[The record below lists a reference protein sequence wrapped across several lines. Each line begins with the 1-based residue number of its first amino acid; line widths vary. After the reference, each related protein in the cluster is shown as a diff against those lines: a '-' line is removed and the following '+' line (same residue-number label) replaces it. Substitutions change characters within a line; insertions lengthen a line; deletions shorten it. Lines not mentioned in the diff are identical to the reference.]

1 MGDAGQGYRTLL
13 HAMEDAFCVLHLIG
27 DGVGGPAS
35 DYRFVEVNGAFTRH
49 TGLEDVVGRRARQLF
64 PEVDRAWLE
73 TCSKVVRTGETAR
86 FERYEPG
93 LGRWFDGQAIPMGM
107 ADQVGVI
114 FRNVSS
120 RHAARASRERSEQAA
135 RAGEQFALGV
145 IDSLFAFVA
154 ILDPAGKVLMVNGP
168 PLALAE
174 ITRDAVHG
182 EQFWDCFWWNY
193 DLRGRGRLREASAAA
208 ARGEVVRYD
217 AQARIAGGEHLTL
230 DLQIAPLRDEQGQV
244 THLVASGV
252 DITKREEDERALR
265 ESEERF
271 RRLFETNLLGILF
284 FEIGGGVHEANDEFL
299 RIVGYSAADVDAGVV
314 DWVRMTP
321 TEFKEQDRRAVRG
334 LRRERRHHPIE
345 KQYIR
350 KDGSR
355 VWVLVGAAMLEGDR
369 GVAFVL
375 DISRAKSTEEA
386 LRTSEA
392 RAREAAA
399 RASHE
404 RRLLDAVLD
413 SAAAGIVVADVYG
426 KLVRFNP
433 AHELLWGR
441 PPRTGGV
448 EDVSGWKG
456 WWAEGS
462 ERHGHQVLPH
472 EWAISRALR
481 GETVRND
488 IVEIEPFGEPGARR
502 TTIISGAPVHDTD
515 GQITGAVIA
524 QMDISRLVEAEA
536 LLRQSEA
543 RFRALADNIA
553 QLAWMTDETGH
564 INWYNRRWYEFTGTT
579 PSDMKEWGWRSVQH
593 PEHAERV
600 LEKLERHLVSGEPW
614 EDTFPL
620 RRRDG
625 HYRWFLSRAFP
636 LRDPS
641 GRIVSWFGTNTDITA
656 QREAEQALRETD
668 RRKDEFIAILAH
680 ELRNPLA
687 PVRNAVQLMKRGGL
701 DEARLT
707 HSREVIDRQVTHMAR
722 LIDDLLDVSRLA
734 RGQLA
739 LAKETCDLASIAAQT
754 AHDYQPSFDMK
765 GVRLRVSQ
773 PAQPVWVE
781 GDPVRLAQMV
791 GNLLHNAYRFTES
804 GGVVEIGAGVEAGGQ
819 VAIVTVADSGMGMER
834 ALLERLFDPFSQAE
848 QDLARSRGGLGL
860 GLALT
865 KGLAELHGG
874 GVSAD
879 SAGPGRGSTFTLR
892 IPLRRVFRQR
902 SAPRNGSAPVGDH
915 LRILVV
921 EDNVDGAETLREL
934 LELDGHEVKVA
945 FDGVTALEAARTAE
959 FDAVVSDLGLP
970 GRLDGYALART
981 LRQDP
986 RLEHTVLIALSGY
999 ANEDARR
1006 RSLAAGFERHLAKP
1020 PDLDEL
1026 QRCLQLRRS

>member
-1 MGDAGQGYRTLL
+1 
-13 HAMEDAFCVLHLIG
+13 MEDAFCVLELLG
-27 DGVGGPAS
+27 DGSEEQPI
-35 DYRFVEVNGAFTRH
+35 DYRFVEVNAAFARH
-49 TGLEDVVGRRARQLF
+49 TGLEGVVGQRARQLF
-64 PEVDRAWLE
+64 SQIDRAWFE
-73 TCSKVVRTGETAR
+73 TCSKVLHTGATAH
-86 FERYEPG
+86 FERYEPT
-93 LGRWFDGQAIPMGM
+93 LRRWFDGQVIPMGEP
-107 ADQVGVI
+107 DQRRIGVI
-114 FRNVSS
+114 FREVSS
-120 RHAARASRERSEQAA
+120 RHEERASRERSEQEA
-135 RAGEQFALGV
+135 RAGEQFALRV

-154 ILDPAGKVLMVNGP
+154 ILNPAGQLLTVNGP

-174 ITRDAVHG
+174 VSRDQVQG
-182 EQFWDCFWWNY
+182 KPFWDCVWWNH
-193 DLRGRGRLREASAAA
+193 DPQGQERLRQACAAA

-217 AQARIAGGEHLTL
+217 AQARIAGGERLTV
-230 DLQIAPLRDEQGQV
+230 DLQIAPLRDETGAI
-244 THLVASGV
+244 THLIPSGV

-265 ESEERF
+265 DSEERF

-284 FEIGGGVHEANDEFL
+284 FEIEGGIHEANDEFL
-299 RIVGYSAADVDAGVV
+299 RIVGYSSADLDAGAL
-314 DWVRMTP
+314 DWARMTP
-321 TEFKEQDRRAVRG
+321 PEFKRQDAQAVHE
-334 LRRERRHHPIE
+334 LRTERHHRPIE
-345 KQYIR
+345 KQYVR
-350 KDGSR
+350 KDGGR
-355 VWVLVGAAMLEGDR
+355 VWVLVGSAMLEGDR

-375 DISRAKSTEEA
+375 DISKAKATEAA
-386 LRTSEA
+386 LRMSEA

-413 SAAAGIVVADVYG
+413 SAAAGIVVADVHG

-441 PPRTGGV
+441 PPLTGGV
-448 EDVSGWKG
+448 EDVSAWKG
-456 WWAEGS
+456 WWADGS
-462 ERHGHQVLPH
+462 ERHGHQLLPN

-488 IVEIEPFGEPGARR
+488 IVEIEPFGEPGVRR
-502 TTIISGAPVHDTD
+502 TTVISGAPVHDTE
-515 GQITGAVIA
+515 GRITGAVIA

-536 LLRQSEA
+536 LLRQSET

-553 QLAWMTDETGH
+553 QLAWMTDETGY

-579 PSDMKEWGWRSVQH
+579 PADMQEWGWQSVQH
-593 PEHAERV
+593 PEHVQRV
-600 LEKLERHLVSGEPW
+600 LEKFARHLVSGEPW
-614 EDTFPL
+614 EDTFPM
-620 RRRDG
+620 RGRDG
-625 HYRWFLSRAFP
+625 QYRWFLSRAFP

-641 GRIVSWFGTNTDITA
+641 GRIVSWFGTHTDITA

-687 PVRNAVQLMKRGGL
+687 PVRNAVQLLKRGGR
-701 DEARLT
+701 DEARLE

-739 LAKETCDLASIAAQT
+739 LAKETCDLAAIAAQT
-754 AHDYQPSFDMK
+754 AQDYQPSFETK
-765 GVRLRVSQ
+765 GVRLRVKKPSE
-773 PAQPVWVE
+773 PVWVE

-804 GGVVEIGAGVEAGGQ
+804 GGSVEIGAGVDSRVQ
-819 VAIVTVADSGMGMER
+819 VGIVTVADSGMGMEPG
-834 ALLERLFDPFSQAE
+834 LLERLFDPFSQAE
-848 QDLARSRGGLGL
+848 QDLARSKGGLGL

-874 GVSAD
+874 GVSAE
-879 SAGPGRGSTFTLR
+879 SPGPGRGSTFTLR
-892 IPLRRVFRQR
+892 IPLRRAYRQR
-902 SAPRNGSAPVGDH
+902 SSAKNGSPPVGDH

-945 FDGVTALEAARTAE
+945 FDGVTALEAARTSE

-970 GRLDGYALART
+970 GRLDGYALAKT

-986 RLEHTVLIALSGY
+986 RLDHTVLIALSGY

-1006 RSLAAGFERHLAKP
+1006 RSRAAGFERHLAKP
-1020 PDLDEL
+1020 PDLEEL